1 MLRVE
6 PQIAD
11 DRPEPY
17 FTRRRA
23 ECMATRRRLE
33 AWVVTHEFWQRGE
46 PRIPVRERSTEK
58 AYVRNARA
66 GR

>member
-1 MLRVE
+1 M
-6 PQIAD
+6 
-11 DRPEPY
+11 PY